1 MIAHDCKTIEH
12 DGVLTLPHVDAV
24 VIIVVRRKDFAE
36 ALFEVQL
43 LLRAAGAVNILLD
56 GICIPGAVGVAI
68 VPGFSLAV
76 LVLIVA
82 EHQHGISDAADLH
95 LFFRAYG
102 CSEDHILVDA
112 AVHRLCCDG
121 LCVCR
126 VSIGPGKIPA
136 AVDLQRAVFI
146 LV

>member
-1 MIAHDCKTIEH
+1 M
-12 DGVLTLPHVDAV
+12 LTLPHIDAV
-24 VIIVVRRKDFAE
+24 VIIVVRCKDPAK
-36 ALFEVQL
+36 ALFKVQL

-68 VPGFSLAV
+68 VPGFSLII
-76 LVLIVA
+76 LTLIVA
-82 EHQHGISDAADLH
+82 EYQHGISDAADLH
-95 LFFRAYG
+95 LFFRSHV
-102 CSEDHILVDA
+102 CFEDHILVDA
-112 AVHRLCCDG
+112 AVHRLCYDG

-126 VSIGPGKIPA
+126 VPIGPGKIPA

>member
-1 MIAHDCKTIEH
+1 MIARGGKIIEH

-24 VIIVVRRKDFAE
+24 VIIVVRRKDSAE

-68 VPGFSLAV
+68 VPGFSLII
-76 LVLIVA
+76 LTLIVA
-82 EHQHGISDAADLH
+82 EYQHDISDAADLH
-95 LFFRAYG
+95 LFFRSHV
-102 CSEDHILVDA
+102 CFEDHILVDA
-112 AVHRLCCDG
+112 AVHRLCYDG